1 MPFQAGIPDVSL
13 TVQGG
18 FVPELLLGV
27 SFVGGKGSAGAGVF
41 LNTPVITTTFS
52 TVSHVDD
59 KCENVTNSA
68 TANKIMNGI
77 FDTLTH
83 IDSSVEV
90 ALGVVAEAEVDIGG
104 YSFKENDP
112 ITIVS
117 KSFPLPT
124 ECISFDSNAKTYGP
138 PTGTSGSSGSSG
150 SSKPTKSS
158 AANLLRPL
166 PHQNNGWGRLLV
178 FTGLLLV
185 VSACL
190 MLF

>member
-1 MPFQAGIPDVSL
+1 MPFQAEIPDVSL

-52 TVSHVDD
+52 TVSHVDN
-59 KCENVTNSA
+59 KCENVNNSA
-68 TANKIMNGI
+68 TANKTLNGI
-77 FDTLTH
+77 FDALTH

-90 ALGVVAEAEVDIGG
+90 ALGVVAEAEVDIGD

-117 KSFPLPT
+117 KSYPLPT

-138 PTGTSGSSGSSG
+138 PTGTSGSSKS
-150 SSKPTKSS
+150 TKSS
-158 AANLLRPL
+158 AANLFRPL

-178 FTGLLLV
+178 FTALLLV